1 MANDTPLRTY
11 PPPKGL
17 QLTAPDRIF
26 PPQDEPALS
35 WTRSDVVALAV
46 VLVAAAGLVWRL
58 WTPGVQGR
66 ADMLM
71 GVYRIFELAAAWRE
85 GVYFPRLGQH
95 LNFTYGAPLFQFYP
109 PLVSYLGL
117 LFYGLGLGYIGA
129 AKATFAVSLL
139 LAGWGMYLY
148 ARAVLHHRAAA
159 WLSALLYVAAPYLL
173 LDIYERGAAAETLA
187 LALLPWLLWALRGQV
202 VGDEPRHFWLS
213 AGLIAALML
222 AHNITALF
230 VLPAVVGYVVLLAL
244 YERRVVT
251 LAPIALSVLLGLG
264 LAAFYWLPAMRE
276 VKYTYAEQ
284 YMLSAESDV
293 TQNLLA
299 WHDVVQPTLAVEY
312 TGPLRFR
319 FALRPLLFG
328 LFGLLALPFL
338 RRRRRFEVGILALS
352 WLVVLF
358 LQTEQSLFFWQEMP
372 LVRFIQFSWR
382 LYGLAA
388 FSTALLAGAM
398 IAALPFRP
406 VWGWVVAVGLA
417 VVALWSSTARLAPQ
431 QLTNWYLIDEAGIH
445 LQDLYERGREDY
457 PLFGDYQPLVMQTSP
472 RMLSMPQSGE
482 REQSAPILSRPLI
495 QVLSENP
502 VLVRLAIDAAEPF
515 TLRFHRIFF
524 PGWQVYIGGQPIST
538 TPSGKL
544 GLVTAQLPAGA
555 YEAAIRFDQTPIR
568 RSGDWLSLFSLAVLG
583 AGLVGWRR
591 PRLAAVTGLM
601 VVILLPMLILYVQ
614 GPGRPARQ
622 PAPTVVNFQNEL
634 QLLGYHL
641 DRTDWRA
648 GAEIPVRLYW
658 WAAQAPQANYKLFLH
673 LAELDDTGKVA
684 QLDTEPM
691 MGFSPTTRWEAGELV
706 VDELRLP
713 LDARIRPGRY
723 RLLVGVYH
731 PETVQNLAV
740 LEGAEVLPG
749 DRVVLT
755 EVEILDE

>member
-1 MANDTPLRTY
+1 
-11 PPPKGL
+11 
-17 QLTAPDRIF
+17 
-26 PPQDEPALS
+26 
-35 WTRSDVVALAV
+35 
-46 VLVAAAGLVWRL
+46 
-58 WTPGVQGR
+58 
-66 ADMLM
+66 
-71 GVYRIFELAAAWRE
+71 
-85 GVYFPRLGQH
+85 

-139 LAGWGMYLY
+139 LAGWGIYLY
-148 ARAVLHHRAAA
+148 ARAVLQNRAAA
-159 WLSALLYVAAPYLL
+159 WLSALLYIAAPYLL

-202 VGDEPRHFWLS
+202 VGEERHFFWLS
-213 AGLIAALML
+213 AGLIAALIL
-222 AHNITALF
+222 THNITALF

-244 YERRVVT
+244 YERKGST
-251 LAPIALSVLLGLG
+251 LAPIALSLLLGLG
-264 LAAFYWLPAMRE
+264 LAGFYWLPAMRE
-276 VKYTYAEQ
+276 VKHTYAEQ

-299 WHDVVQPTLAVEY
+299 WRDVVQPTLAVEY

-328 LFGLLALPFL
+328 LMGLLALPFL
-338 RRRRRFEVGILALS
+338 HRRPRFEVGILALA

-358 LQTEQSLFFWQEMP
+358 LQTEQALFFWQEMP

-382 LYGLAA
+382 LYGLATL
-388 FSTALLAGAM
+388 STALLAGAV
-398 IAALPFRP
+398 IAALPLRP
-406 VWGWVVAVGLA
+406 VWGWAVATGLA
-417 VVALWSSTARLAPQ
+417 AVALWSSTVRLDPQ

-482 REQSAPILSRPLI
+482 REESSPLVSQPRI

-524 PGWQVYIGGQPIST
+524 PGWQVYAAGQPAPT
-538 TPSGKL
+538 GPSGQL
-544 GLVTAQLPAGA
+544 GLVTAQMPAGA
-555 YEAAIRFDQTPIR
+555 YETVIRFDQTPIR
-568 RSGDWLSLFSLAVLG
+568 RVGDWLSVLSLAVVG
-583 AGLVGWRR
+583 AGLVGRRR
-591 PRLAAVTGLM
+591 PRLAAAAGLLL
-601 VVILLPMLILYVQ
+601 VILLPVLIWYGQ

-634 QLLGYHL
+634 HLLGYHL
-641 DRTDWRA
+641 EKRDWQA

-658 WAAQAPQANYKLFLH
+658 WAAQAPQVNYKLFLH
-673 LAELDDTGKVA
+673 LVELDDTGKVA

-691 MGFSPTTRWEAGELV
+691 MGFSPTTRWELGELV

-713 LDARIRPGRY
+713 VDEGVRPGRY

-740 LEGAEVLPG
+740 VEGAEVLPG

-755 EVEILDE
+755 EVEILNE